1 MNADSQRRPIG
12 VRAEFIR
19 ILRLPGNSAGLGMQA
34 ALECSLQLL
43 DSTLRH
49 HDDQPG
55 HPAIG
60 AARQR
65 VYNYK

>member
-19 ILRLPGNSAGLGMQA
+19 ILRLPGDSAGLGMQA
-34 ALECSLQLL
+34 ALECSLL

-55 HPAIG
+55 HPTIG

-65 VYNYK
+65 AHNYK